1 MSLEGAALA
10 ADLVTQLRYRFSEK
24 AALAANFWTLLVSIG
39 LNNQINLLHE
49 PSNESL
55 APII

>member
-10 ADLVTQLRYRFSEK
+10 ADLVTQLRYRFSEV
-24 AALAANFWTLLVSIG
+24 AALAANFWTLLISIG
-39 LNNQINLLHE
+39 SNNQIGLLHE

-55 APII
+55 APML

>member
-1 MSLEGAALA
+1 MSPEGAALA
-10 ADLVTQLRYRFSEK
+10 ADLVTQLRYRFSEV
-24 AALAANFWTLLVSIG
+24 AALAANFWTLLISIG